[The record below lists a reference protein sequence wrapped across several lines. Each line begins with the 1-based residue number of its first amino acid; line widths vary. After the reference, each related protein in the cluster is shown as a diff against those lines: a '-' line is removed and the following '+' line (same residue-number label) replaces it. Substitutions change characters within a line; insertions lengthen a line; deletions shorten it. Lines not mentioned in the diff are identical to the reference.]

1 MGVGLTVLAV
11 LITVMKGVSGKTW
24 NVTLPERIVSITNS
38 CVTIPCH
45 FEVPESQEANL
56 LKCSNG
62 GNWKRGHIHSP
73 PVFPTLQGQI
83 IGDLTK
89 KNCTTVFFSFPTDYS
104 DVYFF
109 RLDCDDPLKF
119 TFNKGVIIHSQPEP
133 PEPTLADVGRISE
146 GSSVM
151 LQCSAPVLCPIL
163 PPSLSWTHLG
173 SYNDLG
179 RKTQQSQSVAG
190 QWMMTSTLTFIAS
203 AHHHQLSVGCSASY
217 PRTRG
222 GSTTSFANQI
232 LHVEYAPR
240 YTTAALDVSG
250 PVPEGRSVILTC
262 TSDANPAVSSYTWY
276 RQQGSALTVKGS
288 GATLVLQVGLEDS
301 GAYLCKAQSSLGY
314 QNSSLVNLVVRPG
327 CGDTLVALYGICGA
341 VLVLFFLT
349 VVVDLYKYQSVLR
362 RLKQIELKWGQPF
375 LPLGTVSANSDYEQL
390 QFPHP
395 KTKTSPEVDYE
406 NSSSPK

>member
-1 MGVGLTVLAV
+1 SPAAEMGVGLTVLAV
-11 LITVMKGVSGKTW
+11 LITVMKGRC
-24 NVTLPERIVSITNS
+24 LPRIVSITNS

-73 PVFPTLQGQI
+73 PQHRAIWFHLGQI

-179 RKTQQSQSVAG
+179 RKTQQ
-190 QWMMTSTLTFIAS
+190 WMMTSTLTFIAS

-276 RQQGSALTVKGS
+276 RQQGSLTVKGS

-301 GAYLCKAQSSLGY
+301 GAYLCKAQSSL
-314 QNSSLVNLVVRPG
+314 G

-349 VVVDLYKYQSVLR
+349 VVVDLYKYQRVRALTFHFS
-362 RLKQIELKWGQPF
+362 
-375 LPLGTVSANSDYEQL
+375 
-390 QFPHP
+390 
-395 KTKTSPEVDYE
+395 
-406 NSSSPK
+406 